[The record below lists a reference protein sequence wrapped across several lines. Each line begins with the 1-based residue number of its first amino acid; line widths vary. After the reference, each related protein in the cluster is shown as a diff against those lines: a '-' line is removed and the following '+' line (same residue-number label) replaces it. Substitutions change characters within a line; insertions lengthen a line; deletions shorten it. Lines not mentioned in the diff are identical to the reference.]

1 MPEITPPPWWR
12 ATHCQK
18 KLASPSSFAS
28 IVFICCARALALR
41 AFRSLPAL
49 GGAAAR
55 PAFGGAAARPA
66 LGAAA
71 QLTPVDRAAA
81 AEGRARCTRGPT
93 IVPPCGSNAS
103 SPSTCGRMLEIGVS
117 AANSARRTVRV
128 VSG

>member
-1 MPEITPPPWWR
+1 MPEITPPLWWR

-41 AFRSLPAL
+41 AFRSLPAFGAPARLPAL
-49 GGAAAR
+49 GSAAAR
-55 PAFGGAAARPA
+55 PT

-71 QLTPVDRAAA
+71 QLTPVDRVVA
-81 AEGRARCTRGPT
+81 AEGRERCTRGPT

-103 SPSTCGRMLEIGVS
+103 SPST
-117 AANSARRTVRV
+117 
-128 VSG
+128 